1 MPPGQRR
8 TDARGITPAFHDHL
22 AATVCEALA
31 EHEGDVLVFVPGAAE
46 VEASVRRLAGAASAQ
61 GVAVYPL
68 HGRLSGTEQDRALT
82 EGPGRRVVGSPAVA
96 ESCLSVPGVRIEVA
110 GGLDRKSTR
119 AHSRHKRAA

>member
-46 VEASVRRLAGAASAQ
+46 VEASVRRLDGAASAQ

-68 HGRLSGTEQDRALT
+68 HGRLPGTEQDRALT
-82 EGPGRRVVGSPAVA
+82 EGQGRREVVATAVGEA
-96 ESCLSVPGVRIEVA
+96 SLTRTEERR
-110 GGLDRKSTR
+110 GGKEGCRT
-119 AHSRHKRAA
+119 